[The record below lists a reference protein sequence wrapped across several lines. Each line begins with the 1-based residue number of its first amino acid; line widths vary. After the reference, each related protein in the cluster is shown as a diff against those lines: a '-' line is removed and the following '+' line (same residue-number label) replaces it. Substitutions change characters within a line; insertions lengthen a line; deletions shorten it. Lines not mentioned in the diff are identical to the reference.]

1 MKLNFWLLFGTM
13 LSTGLLAQQVTN
25 APPAG
30 ALETP
35 APAPMAT
42 NAAAGKDAVP
52 TASGTNAPAA
62 QAGKKKAASKKKA
75 APKKKVAGA
84 DLKTVPLVAGPAVVG
99 ASNVNVRGQAKLK
112 SEVVGRLTK
121 GQQVTVVE
129 EITRNNS
136 GPEEPSAWAKILLP
150 ADVHVWVNTA
160 FIDATNKTVLPR
172 RLNLRAGA
180 GENYSV
186 LGRLERGAAV
196 KEVGTKAEWT
206 EIEAPTNAYAFVAA
220 QYLKQ
225 PAPGETPAAVALV
238 ESPATNA
245 SPAIPAPPATT
256 VAEAAPIVAATTET
270 PATPPSTETPAVT
283 NAPTESATT
292 TTNEP
297 APAVAEEPPPKR
309 IVDRE
314 GIVRG
319 TFSIQAPTHFELYSP
334 ETGHTIDWLY
344 TPSPNLDLR
353 RYKGLR
359 IVVTGE
365 EAIEE
370 RWGNTPVITIQK
382 IQVLE

>member
-1 MKLNFWLLFGTM
+1 MKLNFWLILATT
-13 LSTGLLAQQVTN
+13 LSTGLMAQQVTN
-25 APPAG
+25 PPPA
-30 ALETP
+30 
-35 APAPMAT
+35 APLQAP
-42 NAAAGKDAVP
+42 
-52 TASGTNAPAA
+52 ASGTNAPAT
-62 QAGKKKAASKKKA
+62 QPGKKKTTSKKKA

-112 SEVVGRLTK
+112 SEVLGRLTK
-121 GQQVTVVE
+121 GQQVTVLE
-129 EITRNNS
+129 EITLNNS

-150 ADVHVWVNTA
+150 PDLHVWVNTA

-186 LGRLERGAAV
+186 LGRLERGAPV
-196 KEVGTKAEWT
+196 KEVSTKGAWT
-206 EIEAPTNAYAFVAA
+206 ELEAPTNAYAFVAA

-225 PAPGETPAAVALV
+225 EPPGTATPAATTLAETPAG
-238 ESPATNA
+238 TNA
-245 SPAIPAPPATT
+245 TPAMPPPAATT
-256 VAEAAPIVAATTET
+256 VAEAAPIVPATTET
-270 PATPPSTETPAVT
+270 PATPAPAAAEPPAVT
-283 NAPTESATT
+283 NAPAESLA

-297 APAVAEEPPPKR
+297 VPAVADEPPPKR

-319 TFSIQAPTHFELYSP
+319 TTSIQAPTRFELYSA
-334 ETGHTIDWLY
+334 ETRRTIDWLY

-365 EAIEE
+365 ESIEE